1 LPVGSTTPVKVNV
14 RILAATNRDLKTEV
28 EASRFRDDLFYRLN
42 VFEINI
48 PPLRKRLD
56 DLPGLV
62 EHLIQR
68 HNQEMNTTYKG
79 VDSATMRI
87 LMSFPWK
94 GNIRELDNILERAM
108 ILGDGEWIKPADLP
122 GRGSNDNEADGED
135 NLGAALD
142 LFEKIHIERTLNKS
156 AGDKG
161 RAAELLGLS
170 LSTLYRKL
178 EKLGIEG

>member
-1 LPVGSTTPVKVNV
+1 M
-14 RILAATNRDLKTEV
+14 
-28 EASRFRDDLFYRLN
+28 
-42 VFEINI
+42 
-48 PPLRKRLD
+48 
-56 DLPGLV
+56 

-94 GNIRELDNILERAM
+94 GNIRELDNVLERAM

-122 GRGSNDNEADGED
+122 GQGGNYNEADGED

-161 RAAELLGLS
+161 ASRRALGVEPFNALPQARKAGHRGLGRLPQPARDFLRNVTRFAACSDLAGIWPAYLS
-170 LSTLYRKL
+170 RTDENLAPPFFAWPQICADPLAN
-178 EKLGIEG
+178 

>member
-1 LPVGSTTPVKVNV
+1 M
-14 RILAATNRDLKTEV
+14 RILAATNRDLKSEV
-28 EASRFRDDLFYRLN
+28 ETGRFRDDLFYRLN

-68 HNQEMNTTYKG
+68 HDLEMNTTYKG

-94 GNIRELDNILERAM
+94 GNVRELDNVLERAM

-122 GRGSNDNEADGED
+122 GQQTDAGEFNSED
-135 NLGAALD
+135 NLSAAID
-142 LFEKIHIERTLNKS
+142 LYEKSHIERTLNKA
-156 AGDKG
+156 AGDKM
-161 RAAELLGLS
+161 RAAELMGLS

-178 EKLGIEG
+178 EKLGIDV